1 MTATGITKT
10 QSPPLGPRNL
20 VGEADRL
27 ITRHDNGRGETSG
40 GTREGWTPRERPRS
54 GGPASA
60 ALMAKCDVAWRKDVQ
75 SSAVRRAPLGAGS
88 PERKP
93 WKSQTASLGKR
104 HVVWREHARGDRRR
118 VRTEDRGQRMPEG
131 TEFHLVKQKYP
142 PNPAI
147 ARHQLVRSLCTKKA

>member
-1 MTATGITKT
+1 MPGDALGMTATGITKT

-40 GTREGWTPRERPRS
+40 GTREGRTPRERPRS

-88 PERKP
+88 PN
-93 WKSQTASLGKR
+93 ANHGK
-104 HVVWREHARGDRRR
+104 ARRPAWENATWSG
-118 VRTEDRGQRMPEG
+118 GSMPVG
-131 TEFHLVKQKYP
+131 
-142 PNPAI
+142 I
-147 ARHQLVRSLCTKKA
+147 AEE